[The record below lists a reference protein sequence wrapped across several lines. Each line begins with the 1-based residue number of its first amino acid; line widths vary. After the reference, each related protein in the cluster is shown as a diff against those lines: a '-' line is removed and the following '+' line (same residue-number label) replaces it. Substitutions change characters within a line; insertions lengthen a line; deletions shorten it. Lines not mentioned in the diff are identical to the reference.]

1 MSSER
6 RSLSAML
13 FVLCLDHGVGDQVTL
28 SFFHLIF
35 LGEVLIVQSSSNG
48 CEPQKNQLHLFR
60 SMRDTSSANRPV
72 YQDWDGESLEV
83 SGKPMSASDQDQQVA
98 GRWGAARRRRRRR
111 AETQAFPV
119 GVNVK
124 AAPAP
129 FGRTKVSVGT
139 DAWYDKDDTEK
150 IWGS

>member
-1 MSSER
+1 
-6 RSLSAML
+6 
-13 FVLCLDHGVGDQVTL
+13 
-28 SFFHLIF
+28 
-35 LGEVLIVQSSSNG
+35 
-48 CEPQKNQLHLFR
+48 
-60 SMRDTSSANRPV
+60 
-72 YQDWDGESLEV
+72 
-83 SGKPMSASDQDQQVA
+83 MSASDQDQQVA

-150 IWGS
+150 IWGSSVEIFTRPKQLRLKKYKSATRCSPMV